1 MARQLRKRIVAVVA
15 GLAML
20 VTALPGYTRA
30 AEVDVQPLRLEVPVF
45 KRVTTHIHRPA
56 DLKPGEKRP
65 GVLLI
70 GEPGC
75 KLAAA
80 LAATQRVV
88 AIHFSPA
95 ENVPPE
101 FRSWEDGLGYAG
113 QDAICLVLRHLLALA
128 EVDKDNVGIVTFS
141 FGIVGATGALA
152 RHEDLKVKFLIDW
165 EGPSGPQNLPWVP
178 PGHRIVRTHPA
189 TDQKFW
195 SQRTASEFIKKVRCY
210 YLRLQAEE
218 DHVQSL
224 GQNEHAIE
232 MLNNA
237 TDGLCPWT
245 RCNDNQPHIRYDQQH
260 PEKESG
266 KWFPGKPLRVDME
279 KRILQYVAEMTRMAP
294 LKRSRELEGGLPK
307 KGI

>member
-1 MARQLRKRIVAVVA
+1 
-15 GLAML
+15 ML
-20 VTALPGYTRA
+20 LTALWDCARA

-45 KRVTTHIHRPA
+45 RRVTTHVHRPA

-65 GVLLI
+65 AVLLI

-75 KLAAA
+75 KLAGA
-80 LAATQRVV
+80 LAAGQRLV
-88 AIHFSPA
+88 ATHFSPA

-101 FRSWEDGLGYAG
+101 FRSWEDGLGHAG
-113 QDAICLVLRHLLALA
+113 QDAIYLVLKHLVSLP

-152 RHEDLKVKFLIDW
+152 RHQDAQVKFLIDW

-189 TDQKFW
+189 SDREFW
-195 SQRTASEFIKKVRCY
+195 KERTASEFIKKVRCY

-224 GQNEHAIE
+224 GKNQHAIE

-237 TDGLCPWT
+237 AKGLCPWT
-245 RCNDNQPHIRYDQQH
+245 RCNDNAPNILYDQEH
-260 PEKESG
+260 PENERG
-266 KWFPGKPLRVDME
+266 KWFPGKPPRPEMEIRVLR
-279 KRILQYVAEMTRMAP
+279 YVAEMTRMP
-294 LKRSRELEGGLPK
+294 LRSGQR
-307 KGI
+307 